1 MIHYM
6 LTCEAEHGFEGWFRS
21 SADFEEQ
28 AASGRIACPVCESRA
43 VSRGLMAPAV
53 RSARA
58 EAERAEPP
66 QATPEEKPAAP
77 AGAVP
82 MMLADPAHR
91 AVLQALRE
99 LREAVVKNADYVGD
113 RFAEEAR
120 KIHYGEADHR
130 GIYGEATLEDA
141 KALADEGIEIQPL
154 PVLPDDRN

>member
-53 RSARA
+53 RSARSDVA
-58 EAERAEPP
+58 RPEPRP
-66 QATPEEKPAAP
+66 MPEEKPAAP
-77 AGAVP
+77 ADAVP
-82 MMLADPAHR
+82 MVLAEPAQR
-91 AVLQALRE
+91 TMLQALRE

-120 KIHYGEADHR
+120 KIHYGETDHR

-141 KALADEGIEIQPL
+141 QALAEEGIEIQPL